1 MTVMQSLRRHLLRLM
16 ISSCFLA
23 LALVLPLLTGQIK
36 QIGNMLCPMHL
47 PVLLCGYLCGPVWGM
62 VVGLVAPLLRFV
74 IFGMPLIMP
83 SGLGMAAELATYG
96 LTVGLLRYW
105 LRPLA
110 AKGRSGVV
118 LSCYIS
124 LVSAMVTGRL
134 VWGLARYLL
143 SGLSGSAFP
152 LSAFWAGAVL
162 NAIPGIV
169 LQLILFPLA
178 VPALS
183 RLPVIR
189 SIQRETT

>member
-1 MTVMQSLRRHLLRLM
+1 MTVMQSLRRHLLRL
-16 ISSCFLA
+16 IVSACFLA
-23 LALVLPLLTGQIK
+23 IALVLPLLTGQIK

-47 PVLLCGYLCGPVWGM
+47 PVLMCGYLCGPVWGF
-62 VVGLVAPLLRFV
+62 VVGLCAPLLRFV

-105 LRPLA
+105 LRPVA
-110 AKGRSGVV
+110 AKGRAGVV

-124 LVSAMVTGRL
+124 LVTAMVTGRL

-189 SIQRETT
+189 SLQT